1 MNKTLSIN
9 DIYVM
14 LSAYSDSDKQWLAD
28 RINTDMAQ
36 EAREQKVAEIR
47 KQKLAKLKFPH
58 IPKNRKILPET
69 LEMVIGKLPN
79 DFDFEKET
87 EKMWE
92 ELAQ

>member
-1 MNKTLSIN
+1 MNKTLTLN
-9 DIYVM
+9 DIFLM
-14 LSAYSDSDKQWLAD
+14 LSTLSDSDQLWLSDKLRSNVKKETNAE
-28 RINTDMAQ
+28 RI
-36 EAREQKVAEIR
+36 
-47 KQKLAKLKFPH
+47 AKLKFPH

-69 LEMVIGKLPN
+69 LEMVIGKMPD

>member
-1 MNKTLSIN
+1 
-9 DIYVM
+9 M
-14 LSAYSDSDKQWLAD
+14 LSTLSDSDQLWLSDKLRSNVKKETNAE
-28 RINTDMAQ
+28 RI
-36 EAREQKVAEIR
+36 
-47 KQKLAKLKFPH
+47 AKLKFPH

-69 LEMVIGKLPN
+69 LEMVIGKMPD